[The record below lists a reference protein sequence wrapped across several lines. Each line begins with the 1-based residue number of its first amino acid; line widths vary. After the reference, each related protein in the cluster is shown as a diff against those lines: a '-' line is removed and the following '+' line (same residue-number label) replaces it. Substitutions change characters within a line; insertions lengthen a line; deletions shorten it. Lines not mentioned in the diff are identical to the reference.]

1 MNQLVQ
7 LTKLKKYSMK
17 LLFKSLF
24 FCLYITTAPAQTI
37 STVKLKISQDDY
49 NQLISKFRVQGIK
62 NETVKIQMN
71 KFGQIISVN
80 SKQVKLN
87 NLLMET
93 LLIPHLNKQKEIEAV
108 SSILSIRKNRI
119 IGIRIINFLID
130 TIRGQLYTAI
140 KLSNLMNNKKYTSA
154 ENLFSKKQKDNI
166 KNLKRESEFFNYWVS
181 EWTMDEVKLE
191 RYIKR
196 ILLGHG
202 NFIFEENEWKV
213 NEN

>member
-1 MNQLVQ
+1 
-7 LTKLKKYSMK
+7 
-17 LLFKSLF
+17 
-24 FCLYITTAPAQTI
+24 
-37 STVKLKISQDDY
+37 
-49 NQLISKFRVQGIK
+49 
-62 NETVKIQMN
+62 MN